1 MRLININ
8 SEQISSHW
16 GLATLISLTMHGLI
30 LWAILL
36 LPPATPMK
44 KKVVQVDTITL
55 AAITPKP
62 EGGGGGQ
69 AGPPPPSQEKP
80 KPPPPPPPKPPEV
93 KPKPKPV
100 VKPQPE
106 PAPIPERLALPR
118 PAPVVAPRPASSQ
131 PAYSSA
137 SSASSTYGRGS
148 GTGSGTG
155 TGSGYGTGSGTGSGS
170 GSGTGSGAGAGTALQ
185 GYLAKV
191 RNLLEKNKIYPS
203 QARSRNEQGTV
214 VVRFTIGADGSIA
227 GVSLSSSSGSV
238 ILDQA
243 AQETVR
249 KVGRFP
255 PIPAEVQKSS
265 LTVQVPLA
273 YRLHGS

>member
-1 MRLININ
+1 MKSLSPYQMPN
-8 SEQISSHW
+8 SW
-16 GLATLISLTMHGLI
+16 GLAALISLTIHTL
-30 LWAILL
+30 LFWAILL
-36 LPPATPMK
+36 LPPVQAPK
-44 KKVVQVDTITL
+44 KKVVQVEAITL

-69 AGPPPPSQEKP
+69 AGPPPPSQELP
-80 KPPPPPPPKPPEV
+80 KPPPPKPPPPKPVV

-106 PAPIPERLALPR
+106 PEPIPERLALPR
-118 PAPVVAPRPASSQ
+118 PAPVVSPAPSRPSSS
-131 PAYSSA
+131 PTAGSA
-137 SSASSTYGRGS
+137 ATYGRGS
-148 GTGSGTG
+148 GSGSGTG
-155 TGSGYGTGSGTGSGS
+155 TGRGYGSGSGTGSGS

-191 RNLLEKNKIYPS
+191 RSLLERNKIYPS

-214 VVRFTIGADGSIA
+214 VVRFTISADGRIA
-227 GVSLSSSSGSV
+227 GISLSRSSGSS

-243 AQETVR
+243 AQETVN

-255 PIPAEVQKSS
+255 PIPAEVQKNS

-273 YRLHGS
+273 YRLQGG

>member
-1 MRLININ
+1 MRLISIR
-8 SEQISSHW
+8 SEQIASHW
-16 GLATLISLTMHGLI
+16 GWATLISLTIHGLL

-36 LPPATPMK
+36 WPPASPPK

-93 KPKPKPV
+93 KPKPV
-100 VKPQPE
+100 VKPRPE
-106 PAPIPERLALPR
+106 PEPIPERLALPR
-118 PAPVVAPRPASSQ
+118 PAPIVPPAPAPSRPS
-131 PAYSSA
+131 YSSA

-155 TGSGYGTGSGTGSGS
+155 TGSGYGSGSGTGSGS
-170 GSGTGSGAGAGTALQ
+170 GSGSGTGAGAGTALQ

-191 RNLLEKNKIYPS
+191 RSLLEKNKIYPS

>member
-1 MRLININ
+1 MLMK
-8 SEQISSHW
+8 SLSHDQIPHSW
-16 GLATLISLTMHGLI
+16 GLAALISLTIHALL
-30 LWAILL
+30 LWAILM
-36 LPPATPMK
+36 LPAMSAPK
-44 KKVVQVDTITL
+44 KKVVQVEAITL

-69 AGPPPPSQEKP
+69 AGPPPPSQELP
-80 KPPPPPPPKPPEV
+80 KPPPPKPPPPKPEV

-106 PAPIPERLALPR
+106 PEPIPERLALPR
-118 PAPVVAPRPASSQ
+118 PAPIVAPTPSRPTASPTSSS
-131 PAYSSA
+131 SSA
-137 SSASSTYGRGS
+137 YGHGS
-148 GTGSGTG
+148 GIGMGTG

-191 RNLLEKNKIYPS
+191 RSLLEKNKIYPQ

-214 VVRFTIGADGSIA
+214 VIRFTIGADGSIA
-227 GVSLSSSSGSV
+227 GISLSSSSGST

-243 AQETVR
+243 AQETVH

-255 PIPAEVQKSS
+255 PIPAEVKKNS

-273 YRLHGS
+273 YRLQGG